1 MILNQKEL
9 MEASQRFSASY
20 YRKPD
25 STNTDKNIIYI
36 MYSTEDLRLVE
47 GLAVTITE
55 IIGRI
60 NLSWQ

>member
-1 MILNQKEL
+1 